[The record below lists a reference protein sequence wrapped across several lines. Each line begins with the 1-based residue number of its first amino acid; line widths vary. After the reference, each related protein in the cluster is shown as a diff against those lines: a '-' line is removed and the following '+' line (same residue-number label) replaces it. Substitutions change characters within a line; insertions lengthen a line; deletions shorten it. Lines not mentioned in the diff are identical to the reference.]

1 MVARPFLYFKMNKY
15 LVMAVMAVCC
25 ANSFAQVVD
34 NPVSL
39 PYGKWSSIPSAYT
52 CDGKPIIYVRETE
65 DLTDYEN
72 TVMRVYDA
80 NLDEV
85 KTIRINGYVVD
96 VYRKGGEN
104 VSVASPLCLTQT
116 LFNDDEKFECV
127 TAIFDEK
134 QDYYTLGLNICSE
147 EGKVLQT
154 LKFPSG
160 MRIVYINEDKLFVL
174 ETDENTRF
182 LCCKM
187 VDENSDGIT
196 YAYRI
201 KKSSTETSA
210 VSIETTPV
218 KLNVSPRLVTRG
230 EVLAVDSPNADI
242 SEVVVMD
249 SVGRIVFEVKPSVG
263 SKTVKIDS
271 QSFGLGL
278 HIVNVKYA
286 DGGNESSKIMV
297 KQ

>member
-1 MVARPFLYFKMNKY
+1 MNKY
-15 LVMAVMAVCC
+15 LVMAVMAVCS

-34 NPVSL
+34 NPVAL
-39 PYGKWSSIPSAYT
+39 PGGKWSSIPGAYT

-65 DLTDYEN
+65 DHTDYEN

-96 VYRKGGEN
+96 VYRKSGEN
-104 VSVASPLCLTQT
+104 VSVASPLYLTQT
-116 LFNDDEKFECV
+116 LFNDDERFECV
-127 TAIFDEK
+127 TAILDEK
-134 QDYYTLGLNICSE
+134 AFYYTIGLNICSE

-160 MRIVYINEDKLFVL
+160 MRIMDINYDKLFVL

-182 LCCKM
+182 LCCNM
-187 VDENSDGIT
+187 LDENSDVIT

-201 KKSSTETSA
+201 NKSSTGASS

-230 EVLAVDSPNADI
+230 EVLAVGSPNADI

-249 SVGRIVFEVKPSVG
+249 SAGRIVFEVKPSVG